1 MGTPAMSIE
10 TCGRA
15 RAMTDTPTK
24 TSPKLNLTARDR
36 RVLDSLFAIDT
47 RALAALRIGLAAI
60 ILYEA
65 FFIVL
70 PRPRTGSGLGGFTVD
85 YAGVLIIPFAVMLLI
100 GYRTRFA
107 TILCWLLY
115 SIPIRSALLTPESG
129 VDLGNFLLAL
139 FLFWGMFLPLGAN
152 LSSDAGRDP
161 ASKPV
166 RVLSVGSAAVLVQVF
181 IIYFSSGVT
190 KDMGE
195 WVFDPTALETVLG
208 IPRFSTDLGQAL
220 TQFPAVLGFFSV
232 TTVVFEII
240 GTVLL
245 FVPGRTLN
253 SRRTVIATAFIG
265 FHAGIALLMGIGIFP
280 FVMMFVWLVFLP
292 TPVWDRLF
300 NRNTP
305 EATPVEAVVDRNRSR
320 NITAALALGF
330 IIVSNAFT
338 WLYYPVQEGFPAAWQ
353 TVGRYLLLYQQWAM
367 FSVPSSLT

>member
-1 MGTPAMSIE
+1 MSIE

-24 TSPKLNLTARDR
+24 TSPKLNLTVRDR

-47 RALAALRIGLAAI
+47 RALVVLRIGLAAI

-70 PRPRTGSGLGGFTVD
+70 PRPRTGSGLGGFAVD

-107 TILCWLLY
+107 TVLCWLLY
-115 SIPIRSALLTPESG
+115 SIAIRSALLAPEG
-129 VDLGNFLLAL
+129 AVDLGNFLLAL

-152 LSSDAGRDP
+152 LSSDARDR
-161 ASKPV
+161 ANRPV
-166 RVLSVGSAAVLVQVF
+166 RFLSVGSAAVLVQVF

-195 WVFDPTALETVLG
+195 WVLDPTALETVLG

-220 TQFPAVLGFFSV
+220 TRFPAVLGFFSV
-232 TTVVFEII
+232 TTIAFEII

-253 SRRTVIATAFIG
+253 FRRTVIATGFIG
-265 FHAGIALLMGIGIFP
+265 FHVGIALLMGIGIFP
-280 FVMMFVWLVFLP
+280 FVMMFVWFIFLP

-300 NRNTP
+300 KRSTL
-305 EATPVEAVVDRNRSR
+305 ESTPVEAVVDRNRSR
-320 NITAALALGF
+320 NITATFALGF
-330 IIVSNAFT
+330 IIVSNAMT
-338 WLYYPVQEGFPAAWQ
+338 WLYFPVQEGFPAAWQ

-367 FSVPSSLT
+367 FSVPSSLS